1 MLLYTDGIKLR
12 RLHVDKKGIR
22 VLGLAESFNQKDL
35 SSNWSG
41 IVMRRD
47 LVVDGVSF
55 GSSTIEGN
63 DATDNIVSM
72 WKKLDRNDI
81 GCIFLDGLVVS
92 MYNIIDGR
100 SICEITGLPVVAI
113 TFRDSKG
120 LEGSI
125 RYHFCTQSTDRIRR
139 YNMLGDREPVLLKTG
154 KKIFIRYWGSSYEIV
169 TTLLNSFTL
178 QGSIPEP
185 IRLAKLIARESG
197 RYFMKMQNKSH
208 Y

>member
-1 MLLYTDGIKLR
+1 LLLYTDGIKLR

-63 DATDNIVSM
+63 DATDNIVNM

-113 TFRDSKG
+113 TFRYSKG

>member
-63 DATDNIVSM
+63 DATDNIVNM

>member
-63 DATDNIVSM
+63 DATDNIVNM

-100 SICEITGLPVVAI
+100 SLCEITGLPVVAI

-120 LEGSI
+120 LERSI

>member
-1 MLLYTDGIKLR
+1 LLLYTDEIKLR

-22 VLGLAESFNQKDL
+22 VLGLAESFHQTDL

-47 LVVDGVSF
+47 LVVDGLSF

-63 DATDNIVSM
+63 DATDNIVNM

-81 GCIFLDGLVVS
+81 GCILLDGLVVS

-100 SICEITGLPVVAI
+100 RICEITGLPVVAI

-120 LEGSI
+120 LEDSI
-125 RYHFCTQSTDRIRR
+125 RHHFCTQSTDKLRR

-169 TTLLNSFTL
+169 ATLLNSFTL

-185 IRLAKLIARESG
+185 IRLAKLIAKESG
-197 RYFMKMQNKSH
+197 RYFMKLQNKSH

>member
-1 MLLYTDGIKLR
+1 
-12 RLHVDKKGIR
+12 
-22 VLGLAESFNQKDL
+22 
-35 SSNWSG
+35 
-41 IVMRRD
+41 MRRD

-100 SICEITGLPVVAI
+100 SLCEITGLPVVAI

-125 RYHFCTQSTDRIRR
+125 RYHFCTRK
-139 YNMLGDREPVLLKTG
+139 YG
-154 KKIFIRYWGSSYEIV
+154 
-169 TTLLNSFTL
+169 
-178 QGSIPEP
+178 
-185 IRLAKLIARESG
+185 
-197 RYFMKMQNKSH
+197 
-208 Y
+208 

>member
-1 MLLYTDGIKLR
+1 LLLYTDGIKLR

-100 SICEITGLPVVAI
+100 SLCEITGLPVVAI

-120 LEGSI
+120 LERSI

>member
-1 MLLYTDGIKLR
+1 LLLYTDGIKLR

-35 SSNWSG
+35 RSNWSG

-63 DATDNIVSM
+63 DATDNIVNM

>member
-100 SICEITGLPVVAI
+100 SLCEITGLPVVAI

>member
-1 MLLYTDGIKLR
+1 LLLYTDGIKLR

-63 DATDNIVSM
+63 DATDNIVNM

>member
-1 MLLYTDGIKLR
+1 LLLYTDGIKLR

-63 DATDNIVSM
+63 DATDNIVNM

-139 YNMLGDREPVLLKTG
+139 YNMLGNREPVLLKTG

>member
-63 DATDNIVSM
+63 DATDNIVNM

-100 SICEITGLPVVAI
+100 SLCEITGLPVVAI